1 MYKVFIDQKPILIV
15 GQNDLSTKIA
25 TLHIDDVLNV
35 PEYIWLQPFPNSDPL
50 QIVCRSPEVEFSRIF
65 SNHKLVEAAGGI
77 VQSAYGYLIIKRNG
91 LWDIPKGKMDNGETP
106 QETAV
111 REIEEECG
119 IESPKIEASITETY
133 HVYKDGDN
141 SILKK
146 TYWYF
151 LSYHGSQQLSP
162 QKNEGISAALWMSE
176 QQMYAIRGNTFGSI
190 NEVLDVYK
198 KHFLD

>member
-15 GQNDLSTKIA
+15 GNEDLSTKIE

-35 PEYIWLQPFPNSDPL
+35 PEDIWLKPFTNADPL

-77 VQSAYGYLIIKRNG
+77 VRSAYGYLIIKRNG

-119 IESPKIEASITETY
+119 IESPKIEDSITETY
-133 HVYKDGDN
+133 HVYMNENKA
-141 SILKK
+141 ILKK

-151 LSYHGSQQLSP
+151 LSYYGPQQLTP
-162 QKNEGISAALWMSE
+162 QKNEGITDALWMSE
-176 QQMYAIRGNTFGSI
+176 QQMYGIRGNTYGSI
-190 NEVLDVYK
+190 NEVLNVYK